1 LPAGDCISAEKADK
15 GYLPLFALCGIQDKN
30 LMIPDP
36 NLTPDPDL
44 NAVLR
49 EFATSVQAT
58 LGQNFVAAYLQG
70 SLATGGWDE
79 HSDVDFLVV
88 TEHDLTPAEV
98 EAINAMHA
106 EIFKLDTRW
115 AKHLDGSYISRR
127 LVKQEDP
134 THTPI
139 YYLDNGSTEV
149 ELSPHDNTLVVRWMI
164 LENGVTLAGPPPQ
177 ELINPVS
184 AEALRREVRQ
194 TMHDWGA
201 EILSGKYQLDN
212 RWAQPFA
219 IIMYCRMLQT
229 LESGRIHSK
238 QAGYEWAIQN
248 LAPQWRPLIERAWA
262 ERPSPGWKYS
272 QAADTAEQQLTL
284 EFIRC
289 ALSEFG

>member
-1 LPAGDCISAEKADK
+1 MV
-15 GYLPLFALCGIQDKN
+15 N
-30 LMIPDP
+30 LDMIKDMIVNKEPTSEP
-36 NLTPDPDL
+36 QL
-44 NAVLR
+44 NAVLH
-49 EFATSVQAT
+49 EFVTRAATI

-70 SLATGGWDE
+70 SLASGGWDK

-98 EAINAMHA
+98 SAINAMHA
-106 EIFKLDTRW
+106 EIYKMDTRW
-115 AKHLDGSYISRR
+115 AKHLDGSYISRT

-139 YYLDNGSTEV
+139 YYLDNGRTEV
-149 ELSPHDNTLVVRWMI
+149 TLSPHDNTLVVRWMV

-177 ELINPVS
+177 ELIDPVS
-184 AEALRREVRQ
+184 ADSLRREVRQ
-194 TMHDWGA
+194 TMHDWGE
-201 EILSGKYQLDN
+201 EILTGKYQLDN

-219 IIMYCRMLQT
+219 VIMYCRMLQT

-248 LAPQWRPLIERAWA
+248 LNPQWHPLIERAWA

-284 EFIRC
+284 DFIQYT
-289 ALSEFG
+289 LHKNHL